1 MSEDFKQMLAE
12 TGLPVEETQIRQ
24 KFEELTAQ
32 ENIITNTSKMSP
44 FWRLITAIAVKPVKW
59 LTDHLIG
66 EILPNLFVKTA
77 KEKWLQLHAWAVGI
91 DFKQATKAE
100 GVIQFTKESDITE
113 LTIKAGTVVQ
123 TERINDVIFR
133 LVVTV
138 DTAIPKGVLTA
149 LVPVVAENAGA
160 DYNLAAGYYR
170 ILPESIAG
178 IRSVE
183 NKDDWLT
190 TPGSDRETNEELR
203 ERYRTQFSSVGQHHI
218 DSVYKGMIAQ
228 VAGLSVDRIYFK
240 HDAPRGPGTANAYL
254 LLDTG
259 VISQPF
265 IDKVN
270 HYVQT
275 KGNHGHGD
283 DLICFAM
290 PETQHVITCGVYFRP
305 SQAIGETRKAEIV
318 QAVENMIR
326 CAFRENNN
334 YTVTKTYPFS
344 RFSWSKLGEEIH
356 DRFNEID
363 SIVWGQTD
371 IQSDLSIPR
380 ISRLTVSVQR

>member
-59 LTDHLIG
+59 LTDHLLG

-77 KEKWLQLHAWAVGI
+77 KEKWLQLHAWAIGL

-133 LVVTV
+133 LIVTT
-138 DTAIPKGVLTA
+138 DTVIPKGILSA
-149 LVPVVAENAGA
+149 LVPVIAENAGA

-178 IRSVE
+178 IKTVE

-218 DSVYKGMIAQ
+218 DSVYRGMISK

-240 HDAPRGPGTANAYL
+240 HDAPRGAGTANAYL

-259 VISQPF
+259 VTSQPF

-275 KGNHGHGD
+275 EGNHGHGD

-334 YTVTKTYPFS
+334 YSVTKTYPFS

>member
-44 FWRLITAIAVKPVKW
+44 FWRLITAIAIKPVKW
-59 LTDHLIG
+59 LIDHLIA

-77 KEKWLQLHAWAVGI
+77 KEKWLQLHAWAIGL

-100 GVIQFTKESDITE
+100 GVIHFTKESDITE

-133 LVVTV
+133 LIVTQ
-138 DTAIPKGVLTA
+138 DTAIPKGMLSA
-149 LVPVVAENAGA
+149 PVPVIAENAGA

-178 IRSVE
+178 IKTVE

-218 DSVYKGMIAQ
+218 DSVYRGMISK

-240 HDAPRGPGTANAYL
+240 HDAPRGSGTANAYL

-259 VISQPF
+259 VTSKPF

-275 KGNHGHGD
+275 EGNHGHGD

-363 SIVWGQTD
+363 SIIWGQMD

>member
-77 KEKWLQLHAWAVGI
+77 KEKWLQLHAWAIGL

-133 LVVTV
+133 LIVTA
-138 DTAIPKGVLTA
+138 DTAIPKGVLSA
-149 LVPVVAENAGA
+149 LVPVIAENAGA

-178 IRSVE
+178 IRGVE

-218 DSVYKGMIAQ
+218 DSVYKGMISQ

>member
-59 LTDHLIG
+59 LTDHLIA

-77 KEKWLQLHAWAVGI
+77 KEKWLQLHAWAIGL

-133 LVVTV
+133 LIVTA
-138 DTAIPKGVLTA
+138 DTVIQKGVLSA
-149 LVPVVAENAGA
+149 LVPVIAENAGA

-178 IRSVE
+178 IRNVE

>member
-77 KEKWLQLHAWAVGI
+77 KEKWLQLHAWAIGL

-133 LVVTV
+133 LIVTT
-138 DTAIPKGVLTA
+138 DTVIPKGILSA
-149 LVPVVAENAGA
+149 LVPVIAENAGA

-178 IRSVE
+178 IKTVE

-363 SIVWGQTD
+363 SIVWGQAD
-371 IQSDLSIPR
+371 IKSELSIPR

>member
-77 KEKWLQLHAWAVGI
+77 KEKWLQLHAWAIGL

-100 GVIQFTKESDITE
+100 GVIQFAKESDITE

-133 LVVTV
+133 LIVTT
-138 DTAIPKGVLTA
+138 DTVIQKGVLSA
-149 LVPVVAENAGA
+149 LVPVIAENAGA

-178 IRSVE
+178 IKTVE

-305 SQAIGETRKAEIV
+305 SQAIGEIRKAEIV
-318 QAVENMIR
+318 AEVENMIR

-363 SIVWGQTD
+363 SIIWGQTD

-380 ISRLTVSVQR
+380 VSRLTVSVQR